1 MSNSR
6 RFSMHPGEFGRETE
20 IVVCREGMGLGKGGG
35 IAQRGTFAEAGSPD
49 IIVVAMSPGRRH
61 ITSPVCDITTALRKE
76 QIDVSVLVLNA
87 GAGTPPDAPGQT
99 RGLGPNFGVNE
110 KEINQIRSAK
120 LVILHH
126 GNIRSHLVYKVRTIL
141 RYVDRPAIVISQAP
155 VDFEDFAKVGIK
167 TKYVMPKEEDIKTE
181 GTVVGIV
188 SGVIRGQT
196 CPKEKLDE
204 IISKI
209 SPLLKEYNIIKK
221 KI

>member
-1 MSNSR
+1 MR
-6 RFSMHPGEFGRETE
+6 TRFLTHPGEFGRETK

-49 IIVVAMSPGRRH
+49 IVVVAMSPGRRH

-76 QIDVSVLVLNA
+76 QMDVNVLVLNSGA
-87 GAGTPPDAPGQT
+87 GAPPDAPGQT
-99 RGLGPNFGVNE
+99 RGLGPDFGVNE

-126 GNIRSHLVYKVRTIL
+126 GNIRSHVVYKVRTIL

-155 VDFEDFAKVGIK
+155 VDFEDFAKVGVK
-167 TKYVMPKEEDIKTE
+167 TEYVMPKEEDIKTE
-181 GTVVGIV
+181 GTVAAII
-188 SGVIRGQT
+188 SGVIRGQV
-196 CPKEKLDE
+196 CPQKKLDE

-209 SPLLKEYNIIKK
+209 NPLLKRYNIIKK
-221 KI
+221 RF